1 MHAELLAAARCGKY
15 DWVHWGLPCKTWCL
29 QARGAGT
36 RRALARP
43 RSHQR
48 GPPAPTGG
56 RDGLEPTEDEKLA
69 NRQCE
74 EMCELARAVLASGG
88 HVSIENP
95 WQSVLWQAPPLL
107 EVCADW
113 QMYSVRLD
121 LCAYGLKF
129 QNLPIM
135 KPTVLLSSAPE
146 LRTLEKTCVCE
157 PIVPKGPKHGNCTVR
172 SGEYPPELCE
182 AFAKAVLAAAELWST
197 PEKRRANGPRR
208 RPAGLDDP
216 AEKDLQNSRK
226 ALLQALSVP

>member
-1 MHAELLAAARCGKY
+1 MRFLEIYAGTAKLTHTVAKGCEVADPIDLRFGKDAQAMHAELLAAARCGKY

-36 RRALARP
+36 RRAQGKP

-48 GPPAPTGG
+48 GPPAPMGG
-56 RDGLEPTEDEKLA
+56 RDGLEPTAEEILA

-74 EMCELARAVLASGG
+74 EMCELMRAVLESGG
-88 HVSIENP
+88 HVSLENG

-121 LCAYGLKF
+121 QCAYGLKF

-146 LRTLEKTCVCE
+146 LRSLEKTCVCE
-157 PIVPKGPKHGNCTVR
+157 PIVPGGAKHGNRTVR
-172 SGEYPPELCE
+172 SGEYPQELCE
-182 AFAKAVLAAAELWST
+182 AFAKAVAAAAELL
-197 PEKRRANGPRR
+197 EFA
-208 RPAGLDDP
+208 
-216 AEKDLQNSRK
+216 
-226 ALLQALSVP
+226 

>member
-36 RRALARP
+36 RRAQGRP

-48 GPPAPTGG
+48 GPAAPMGG

-74 EMCELARAVLASGG
+74 EMCELMRAFLSSGT
-88 HVSIENP
+88 HCSVENP
-95 WQSVLWQAPPLL
+95 WQSCLWQAPPLL
-107 EVCADW
+107 EVCAHW

-157 PIVPKGPKHGNCTVR
+157 PIVPGGAKHGNRTVR
-172 SGEYPPELCE
+172 SGEYPQELCE

-216 AEKDLQNSRK
+216 AEKKTQNSRK